1 MSNLSDLL
9 GIRGKT
15 GQALS
20 GLGTVM
26 SATNSSVAFVQ
37 NILALFGGLFA
48 LLGTTSA
55 ARGVQWSVDIAGMP
69 LSLRFVLVIVL
80 AASLGWM
87 LGALIVRLSAD
98 KTEAR
103 SVVVVIV
110 SAVLAGLLIFTV
122 EWLGRSGRGVAL
134 PEIEI
139 FAVLALG
146 TALWIATFLCRQD
159 AMRASKQAV
168 VTRSLGF
175 LTFSA
180 FSIVILLLTL
190 ADKA

>member
-1 MSNLSDLL
+1 
-9 GIRGKT
+9 
-15 GQALS
+15 
-20 GLGTVM
+20 M
-26 SATNSSVAFVQ
+26 SATNSSVAFIQ
-37 NILALFGGLFA
+37 NIMALLGGLFA

-69 LSLRFVLVIVL
+69 LSLRFVLVIVV

-103 SVVVVIV
+103 SVVVVMV

-180 FSIVILLLTL
+180 SSIVILLLTL
-190 ADKA
+190 ADKT